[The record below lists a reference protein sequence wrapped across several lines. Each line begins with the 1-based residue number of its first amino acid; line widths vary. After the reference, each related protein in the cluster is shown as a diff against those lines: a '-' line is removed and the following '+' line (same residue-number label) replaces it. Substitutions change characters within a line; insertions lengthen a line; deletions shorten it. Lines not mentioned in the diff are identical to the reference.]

1 MRVSDL
7 LLALYDM
14 AKINGIE
21 LDVVQCSPCSHWNFG
36 ENERMYCC
44 WYGQNCS
51 DIHDCP
57 VRTVDM
63 LQGQK
68 RLAWQIFDLIS
79 LVKVHGRN
87 EARSI
92 YLNKK

>member
-1 MRVSDL
+1 MGQ
-7 LLALYDM
+7 
-14 AKINGIE
+14 INGIE
-21 LDVVQCSPCSHWNFG
+21 LDVVQCSPCSHWDFDDDEHMFCNW
-36 ENERMYCC
+36 YDAKCC
-44 WYGQNCS
+44 
-51 DIHDCP
+51 DIDRCP

-68 RLAWQIFDLIS
+68 RLAWQIYDLIS